1 MAASG
6 KKNMFNEATRVQMP
20 AMVHLTRLGYTYFG
34 KITEDMAGTVYDP
47 DTNILINVFKE
58 QFARLNPTHAGEAE
72 QTLKTIRQEL
82 DNDDIGRSFYER
94 LSSVSPVRLVDF
106 ENPKNNTYHFTA
118 EFTCKRDQDE
128 FRPDITLFVNGL
140 PLVFVEV
147 KKPNNH
153 GGMVAESKRMNQK
166 RFPNKKFRRFLNIT
180 QLMIFSNNWISIICA
195 VVALIVTVIIAV
207 LQIRQSNRMER
218 FEKRQDK
225 RDEQR
230 HQESVKAQAV
240 SFISKYYKDRG
251 LIPLCAIATM
261 YNDLFYYNREMYREF
276 CCCTKEVQNRILE
289 YCGLDLRVSEYSI
302 YEKCLV
308 AIESVLNKRFPDD
321 KSVFYDG
328 GKYFTRSLEYY
339 AAKPIPHQ
347 EFEYQNHITDVLAN
361 AFNSND
367 KKATP
372 IQQLSVEYNFESC
385 EGIETCQLVTVI
397 AEFSAIYGNKNK
409 NIDKSYGSPGG
420 YDGEVIETMEDLF
433 LLALFEIYTNCVL

>member
-1 MAASG
+1 M
-6 KKNMFNEATRVQMP
+6 
-20 AMVHLTRLGYTYFG
+20 L
-34 KITEDMAGTVYDP
+34 
-47 DTNILINVFKE
+47 FKE
-58 QFARLNPTHAGEAE
+58 
-72 QTLKTIRQEL
+72 
-82 DNDDIGRSFYER
+82 
-94 LSSVSPVRLVDF
+94 
-106 ENPKNNTYHFTA
+106 
-118 EFTCKRDQDE
+118 C
-128 FRPDITLFVNGL
+128 
-140 PLVFVEV
+140 
-147 KKPNNH
+147 
-153 GGMVAESKRMNQK
+153 
-166 RFPNKKFRRFLNIT
+166 
-180 QLMIFSNNWISIICA
+180 WISIICA

-433 LLALFEIYTNCVL
+433 LGQMDMYIRMYDELKRSEGDNPTIGIVLCSDTDDDIARYSVMHGNEQLFASKYKLYLPTKEELKAEIETQKAMFYLQQQDNEDRNKNYTFNIE

>member
-1 MAASG
+1 M
-6 KKNMFNEATRVQMP
+6 
-20 AMVHLTRLGYTYFG
+20 
-34 KITEDMAGTVYDP
+34 I
-47 DTNILINVFKE
+47 
-58 QFARLNPTHAGEAE
+58 
-72 QTLKTIRQEL
+72 
-82 DNDDIGRSFYER
+82 
-94 LSSVSPVRLVDF
+94 SVSD
-106 ENPKNNTYHFTA
+106 
-118 EFTCKRDQDE
+118 
-128 FRPDITLFVNGL
+128 
-140 PLVFVEV
+140 
-147 KKPNNH
+147 
-153 GGMVAESKRMNQK
+153 
-166 RFPNKKFRRFLNIT
+166 
-180 QLMIFSNNWISIICA
+180 WISIICA

-328 GKYFTRSLEYY
+328 GKYFTRSL
-339 AAKPIPHQ
+339 
-347 EFEYQNHITDVLAN
+347 
-361 AFNSND
+361 
-367 KKATP
+367 
-372 IQQLSVEYNFESC
+372 
-385 EGIETCQLVTVI
+385 
-397 AEFSAIYGNKNK
+397 
-409 NIDKSYGSPGG
+409 
-420 YDGEVIETMEDLF
+420 
-433 LLALFEIYTNCVL
+433 

>member
-1 MAASG
+1 M
-6 KKNMFNEATRVQMP
+6 KYYKLNDLCTDIVDCPHTTPDWKNEGIRVVRNFNLKDGNLDFTDGYFVDEATYLERTKRAIPEEGDIIVYS
-20 AMVHLTRLGYTYFG
+20 RRRTY
-34 KITEDMAGTVYDP
+34 MM
-47 DTNILINVFKE
+47 
-58 QFARLNPTHAGEAE
+58 
-72 QTLKTIRQEL
+72 
-82 DNDDIGRSFYER
+82 
-94 LSSVSPVRLVDF
+94 SVSD
-106 ENPKNNTYHFTA
+106 
-118 EFTCKRDQDE
+118 
-128 FRPDITLFVNGL
+128 
-140 PLVFVEV
+140 
-147 KKPNNH
+147 
-153 GGMVAESKRMNQK
+153 
-166 RFPNKKFRRFLNIT
+166 
-180 QLMIFSNNWISIICA
+180 WISIICA
-195 VVALIVTVIIAV
+195 GVALIVTVIIAV

-289 YCGLDLRVSEYSI
+289 YCDLDLRVSEYNI

-339 AAKPIPHQ
+339 ADKPIPHQ

-367 KKATP
+367 KKETP
-372 IQQLSVEYNFESC
+372 IQQLSVEYSFGSC
-385 EGIETCQLVTVI
+385 KEIEACQLVTVI
-397 AEFSAIYGNKNK
+397 AEFAAIYGNKNK

>member
-1 MAASG
+1 MLNENLEQQIKTIFTFQFLQNANTEWKQQSLAELSKMYQPKTISG
-6 KKNMFNEATRVQMP
+6 KDLIADGNYFVYGANGIIGKYNQYNHSESEIAVACRGASCGSIQMTLP
-20 AMVHLTRLGYTYFG
+20 FSWITGNAMVVRPHSDFPYREYLYYYLLAKNPNYLCSGSAQPQL
-34 KITEDMAGTVYDP
+34 IVYSRRR
-47 DTNILINVFKE
+47 N
-58 QFARLNPTHAGEAE
+58 
-72 QTLKTIRQEL
+72 
-82 DNDDIGRSFYER
+82 YMM
-94 LSSVSPVRLVDF
+94 SVSD
-106 ENPKNNTYHFTA
+106 
-118 EFTCKRDQDE
+118 
-128 FRPDITLFVNGL
+128 
-140 PLVFVEV
+140 
-147 KKPNNH
+147 
-153 GGMVAESKRMNQK
+153 
-166 RFPNKKFRRFLNIT
+166 
-180 QLMIFSNNWISIICA
+180 WISIICA
-195 VVALIVTVIIAV
+195 GVALIVTVIIAV

-289 YCGLDLRVSEYSI
+289 YCDLDLRVSEYNI

-339 AAKPIPHQ
+339 ADKPIPHQ

-367 KKATP
+367 KKETP
-372 IQQLSVEYNFESC
+372 IQQLSVEYSFGSC
-385 EGIETCQLVTVI
+385 KEIEACQLVTVI
-397 AEFSAIYGNKNK
+397 AEFAAIYGNKNK